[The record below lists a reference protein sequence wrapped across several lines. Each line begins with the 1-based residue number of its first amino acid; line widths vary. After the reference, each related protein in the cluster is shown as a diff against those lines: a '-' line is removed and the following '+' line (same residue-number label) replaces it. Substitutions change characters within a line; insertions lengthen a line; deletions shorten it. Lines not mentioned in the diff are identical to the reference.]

1 MPEQPD
7 PDNTRFKSFS
17 LEELCTLANLPR
29 RTVRYYI
36 QLGLVDRPQGET
48 RAARYRQS
56 HLEQL
61 LQVKKWTR
69 EGLSLERIRELQ
81 EAEQQPQIPLRERR
95 PGSVE
100 VWSHLLIDHGI
111 ELKVEPATAGLS
123 PEQLRE
129 LLQRCM
135 SALADIREDK

>member
-1 MPEQPD
+1 MVSESSPHQGA
-7 PDNTRFKSFS
+7 NNFS

-36 QLGLVDRPQGET
+36 QLGLVDRPEGET
-48 RAARYRQS
+48 RAARYRQK

-61 LQVKKWTR
+61 LLVKRWTQ
-69 EGLSLERIRELQ
+69 EGVSLERIRELQ
-81 EAEQQPQIPLRERR
+81 EAERQPQLPLLERR

-100 VWSHLLIDHGI
+100 VWTHLLLDQGI
-111 ELKVEPATAGLS
+111 ELKVEPKTAGLS

-129 LLQRCM
+129 LLKRCM
-135 SALADIREDK
+135 AVLADLRQES

>member
-1 MPEQPD
+1 MTSTPD
-7 PDNTRFKSFS
+7 ASPAGSEGFS
-17 LEELCTLANLPR
+17 LEQLCTLANLPR

-36 QLGLVDRPQGET
+36 QLGLVDRPEGET

-61 LQVKKWTR
+61 LLIKKWSQD
-69 EGLSLERIRELQ
+69 GLSLEAIRERLRT
-81 EAEQQPQIPLRERR
+81 ASSATSYPPQRR

-100 VWSHLLIDHGI
+100 VWSHLLLDQGI
-111 ELKVEPATAGLS
+111 ELKVEPTTAGLS

-129 LLQRCM
+129 LLKRCM
-135 SALADIREDK
+135 AALEDIRKEG